1 MSDRKSKRYMAP
13 FIVSASDLA
22 FIMLF
27 FFIIVGNGST
37 QVERIEMPYK
47 TSSATGEEST
57 APFRIEIYD
66 QNLQIDSSRFVLIH
80 TTAQPPESAFVTIEN
95 SILANPD
102 AHLFVRDRISE
113 FISSRN
119 IVMDSVRVDIFSSAH
134 SYYGL
139 VASAMAAC
147 YKLDYPCNLVY
158 RAEVE

>member
-66 QNLQIDSSRFVLIH
+66 QNLQIDSSRLVLIH

-119 IVMDSVRVDIFSSAH
+119 IIMDSVRVDIFSSAH

>member
-1 MSDRKSKRYMAP
+1 MSGRKAKRYMAP
-13 FIVSASDLA
+13 FVVSASDLA

-47 TSSATGEEST
+47 STSQVGEQAA

-66 QNLQIDSSRFVLIH
+66 QDFQIDSSRMVLIH
-80 TTAQPPESAFVTIEN
+80 TSAEPPETSFV
-95 SILANPD
+95 SVANTVLTSPN

-113 FISSRN
+113 FLASRG
-119 IVMDSVRVDIFSSAH
+119 VVADSVRFDVYSSAH

-139 VASAMAAC
+139 VAMAMAAC

-158 RAEVE
+158 RAEIE

>member
-27 FFIIVGNGST
+27 FFIVVGNGST

-47 TSSATGEEST
+47 TSSTTGEMST

-66 QNLQIDSSRFVLIH
+66 QNLQVDSSRLVLIH
-80 TTAQPPESAFVTIEN
+80 TTAVPPETVFVSVDN
-95 SILANPD
+95 AILSNPD

-113 FISSRN
+113 FISSKN
-119 IVMDSVRVDIFSSAH
+119 IIMDSVRVDIFSSAH

>member
-1 MSDRKSKRYMAP
+1 MSDRKSKRNMAP

-37 QVERIEMPYK
+37 QIERIEMPYK
-47 TSSATGEEST
+47 SSSQTGEEAA
-57 APFRIEIYD
+57 APVRIEIYD
-66 QNLQIDSSRFVLIH
+66 QNSLVDSSRMVFIL
-80 TTAQPPESAFVTIEN
+80 TNAQPPETSYVSVDN
-95 SILANPD
+95 KILSDPD
-102 AHLFVRDRISE
+102 AHLLVRDRIFE
-113 FISSRN
+113 FLASKEIN
-119 IVMDSVRVDIFSSAH
+119 PDSVRVDVYSSAH

-139 VASAMAAC
+139 VALAMAAC